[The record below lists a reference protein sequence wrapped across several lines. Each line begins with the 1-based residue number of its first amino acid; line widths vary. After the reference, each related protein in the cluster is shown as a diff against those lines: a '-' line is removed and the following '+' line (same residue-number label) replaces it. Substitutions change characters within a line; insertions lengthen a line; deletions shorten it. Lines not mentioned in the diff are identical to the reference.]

1 MWREGLEKEF
11 KQTFINRSATGLMM
25 VIPFLG
31 LIYVANTFLTT
42 IVIVILS
49 MIVYLEWSGL
59 THKKNLALDVFFI
72 ILFTL
77 GVLSFNV
84 FFLYNLTALLALF
97 WLIFSIFLFIN
108 KLGSLNQNLITFDN
122 NILKLAVILG
132 FLSSLLLLIQIE
144 EINHLL
150 ILIIIVNTSL
160 VDTFAY
166 LSGSRFGKT
175 PLLKNISPNKTLE
188 GFFGGMA
195 ASLIFALLMSYLY
208 QLPTSM
214 VLIISFSAFFSFVG
228 DYFMSYLKRRGALKD
243 TGSILPG
250 HGGILDRIDSH
261 LSAATIFTFLYL
273 TFQIS
278 GI

>member
-228 DYFMSYLKRRGALKD
+228 DYFMSYLKRRGGLKD

-250 HGGILDRIDSH
+250 HGGILARIDSH

>member
-122 NILKLAVILG
+122 NILKLAVIL
-132 FLSSLLLLIQIE
+132 
-144 EINHLL
+144 
-150 ILIIIVNTSL
+150 
-160 VDTFAY
+160 
-166 LSGSRFGKT
+166 
-175 PLLKNISPNKTLE
+175 
-188 GFFGGMA
+188 
-195 ASLIFALLMSYLY
+195 
-208 QLPTSM
+208 
-214 VLIISFSAFFSFVG
+214 
-228 DYFMSYLKRRGALKD
+228 
-243 TGSILPG
+243 
-250 HGGILDRIDSH
+250 
-261 LSAATIFTFLYL
+261 
-273 TFQIS
+273 
-278 GI
+278 

>member
-84 FFLYNLTALLALF
+84 FFLYNLTALLGLF

-228 DYFMSYLKRRGALKD
+228 DYFMSYLKRRGGLKD